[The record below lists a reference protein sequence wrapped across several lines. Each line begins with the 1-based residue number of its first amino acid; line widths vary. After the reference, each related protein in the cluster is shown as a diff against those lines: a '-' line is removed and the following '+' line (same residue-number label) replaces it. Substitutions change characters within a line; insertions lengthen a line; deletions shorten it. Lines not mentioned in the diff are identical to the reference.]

1 MALSVLEQQLIH
13 ITAEYGIPNGG
24 GAAYSDCEMVEEQ
37 LIRIAVEDVT
47 PSDET
52 AANQDFDTPSDK
64 TAA

>member
-1 MALSVLEQQLIH
+1 
-13 ITAEYGIPNGG
+13 
-24 GAAYSDCEMVEEQ
+24 MVEEQ